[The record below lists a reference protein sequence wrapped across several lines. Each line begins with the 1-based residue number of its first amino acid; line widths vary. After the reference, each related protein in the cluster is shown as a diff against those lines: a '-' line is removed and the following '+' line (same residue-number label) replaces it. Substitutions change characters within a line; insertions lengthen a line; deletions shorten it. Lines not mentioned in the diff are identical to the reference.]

1 MGPFLRSV
9 VVVLL
14 LAQAAWAQH
23 YRFRH
28 YGPEEGL
35 STAVSRLLQDRTG
48 FLWVGTG
55 NGLFRYDGARFQR
68 FGTGDGLPSTSIRGL
83 HETADGTLWVVTG
96 RGVARFRHHSFE
108 AVPIQGR
115 TEWVDLHAIASSPDG
130 LVYLGSDR
138 GLLVGNTGPPGTDPE
153 FHPLAGAPADP
164 VNGIL
169 AERDNTVWFSSGL
182 RLCLMNRAGLR
193 TFGEADGLPPER
205 WRAVMRSRDGTL
217 WVRGAQHLLVMTP
230 GADRFTARDSGLPQ
244 SSNTLLAMMADRDG
258 AVLVSTDM
266 GLARWRNGQW
276 ELIGM
281 RQGLESDTIT
291 DVLQDR
297 EGSIWIGMWGAG
309 VARWT
314 GYGEWTSWTTAD
326 GLSNNLIWAIR
337 RQPSGAMWIG
347 TDRGLVE
354 LRDGAAVRVLTK
366 KDGLGGDKIKGLVTG
381 PDGALWVASLP
392 GGISRIDPSG
402 APIRTYGA
410 AAGLTD
416 DRVVAI
422 YLDGENRLWASTGEG
437 LYRSDGLGPHLRFER
452 QRPPGA
458 GDHCTFFRF
467 LRDRSGAMWVGSLDG
482 LYRWDRGQWTRF
494 TTEDGL
500 KVNGVTHVA
509 QTPDGAIWFAYSEA
523 KGISR
528 LTFTAGR
535 TSLQHFSM
543 QNGLPTDYVLFLGLD
558 SRQRLWVGTVNG
570 VAVRTGENWR
580 IYTHDDGLVWDD
592 CAAAAFWA
600 EPDGEVWL
608 GTLKGLSRF
617 KPAGLAARVVAPPA
631 VITSVKFGGN
641 PADPSLYRQVSYRE
655 NDFVAAFSG
664 LSFRNEKN
672 MLFRYRLS
680 GIDDKWVE
688 TVSREARYSGLPA
701 ARYRFQVEA
710 RNPDG
715 PWSPEPA
722 AMEFRVVPPWW
733 QTWLFRIPAAGLL
746 AILIAL
752 GARARM
758 RKMISERRKLEAAVS
773 ERTSELKC
781 QRDLVEQQKQEIE
794 NLLRQ
799 SQEVSRLKSEF
810 LANMS
815 HEIRTPMNGVLGMTQ
830 LVLKTSLDAEQRD
843 YLATVRESAESLLVV
858 INDILDFSK
867 IEAGKMELRQDP
879 FPVRKCV
886 SDAVQ
891 VFAWKAREKG
901 IDLSQEIAPEVPAIL
916 VGDVDR
922 LRQILLNLLGNAT
935 KFTERG
941 SIAVAVSLAPQAPG
955 AADTC
960 SVCFAVNDTGVGI
973 PYDKQSM
980 IFDAFAQADGS
991 IRRQQ
996 GGTGLGLAIS
1006 TKLVGLMNGRIWV
1019 ESIPGTGSRFAF
1031 TVPLKNADVPPRT
1044 EKSSP
1049 IAAAFAAQ
1057 PARPLH
1063 ILLAEDNMVNQKV
1076 AHRILEKMGHSVA
1089 LAENGREAVTLATRQ
1104 QFDVIL
1110 MDVQMPEMDGF
1121 EATEKIRDW
1130 ERSTKPARPRVP
1142 IVALTA
1148 HAMSGDRGQCLLAG
1162 MDDYLSKPIHLEA
1175 LSELLHRVASATPR
1189 ERSEQQLPIPN
1200 PHP

>member
-1 MGPFLRSV
+1 MGLCLRTAA
-9 VVVLL
+9 VLL
-14 LAQAAWAQH
+14 LLVEAVSAQH

-48 FLWVGTG
+48 FVWVGTG
-55 NGLFRYDGARFQR
+55 NGLFRYDGARFQH
-68 FGTGDGLPSTSIRGL
+68 FGTADGLPSTSIRNL

-108 AVPIQGR
+108 AVPIQGSKD
-115 TEWVDLHAIASSPDG
+115 WVDLHAIASSPDG
-130 LVYLGSDR
+130 LLYLGSDR
-138 GLLVGNTGPPGTDPE
+138 GLLVGKAGTPDGDPG
-153 FHPLAGAPADP
+153 FHLLAGAPADP

-169 AERDNTVWFSSGL
+169 AEPDHTVWFSCGL
-182 RLCLMNRAGLR
+182 RLCLMNHGGLR

-230 GADRFTARDSGLPQ
+230 GVDRFTARDLGLPQ
-244 SSNTLLAMMADRDG
+244 ASNTMLSMIEDRDG
-258 AVLVSTDM
+258 VVLVSTDL
-266 GLARWRNGQW
+266 GLARWQDGRWN
-276 ELIGM
+276 LIGTH
-281 RQGLESDTIT
+281 QGLESDTVT

-314 GYGEWTSWTTAD
+314 GYGEWTNWTTAD

-337 RQPSGAMWIG
+337 RQPSGSMWVG

-354 LRDGAAVRVLTK
+354 LRDGVAVRVLTK
-366 KDGLGGDKIKGLVTG
+366 KDGLGGDKIKGLVTS

-392 GGISRIDPSG
+392 GGVSRVDPSG

-410 AAGLTD
+410 AAGLAD

-437 LYRSDGLGPHLRFER
+437 LYRSDGLGPHLRFAR

-467 LRDRSGAMWVGSLDG
+467 LRDRNGRMWVGSLDG
-482 LYRWDRGQWTRF
+482 LYRWDRGLWTRF
-494 TTEDGL
+494 STRDGL
-500 KVNGVTHVA
+500 KINGVTHIA
-509 QTPDGAIWFAYSEA
+509 ETPDGAIWITYGEA

-535 TSLQHFSM
+535 TTLQHFTALD
-543 QNGLPTDYVLFLGLD
+543 GLPTDYIVFMGLD
-558 SRQRLWVGTVNG
+558 SRQRLWIGTDNG
-570 VAVRTGENWR
+570 VAVRAGERWR

-617 KPAGLAARVVAPPA
+617 KPLRQATPVIAPPA

-641 PADPSLYRQVSYRE
+641 PADAAMFRQVSYRE

-664 LSFRNEKN
+664 LSFRSEKN
-672 MLFRYRLS
+672 MQFRYRLS

-688 TVSREARYSGLPA
+688 TISREARYSGLPA
-701 ARYRFQVEA
+701 GRYRFQVEA

-715 PWSPEPA
+715 PWSPQPA

-733 QTWLFRIPAAGLL
+733 QTWLFRIPAAAFLL
-746 AILIAL
+746 VLIAL
-752 GARARM
+752 GIRARM
-758 RKMISERRKLEAAVS
+758 QKMISERRKLEAAVS

-794 NLLRQ
+794 DLLRQ
-799 SQEVSRLKSEF
+799 SQEASRLKSEF

-830 LVLKTSLDAEQRD
+830 LVLKTTLDSEQRD

-867 IEAGKMELRQDP
+867 IEAGKMELRRDP

-886 SDAVQ
+886 ADAVQ

-901 IDLSQEIAPEVPAIL
+901 IDLVQKVDAEVPSL
-916 VGDVDR
+916 LLGDADR
-922 LRQILLNLLGNAT
+922 LRQILLNLLGNAA
-935 KFTERG
+935 KFTEHG
-941 SIAVAVSLAPQAPG
+941 SISVEVSLAPELPG
-955 AADTC
+955 TDGTYSIC
-960 SVCFAVNDTGVGI
+960 FSVIDTGVGI

-996 GGTGLGLAIS
+996 GGTGLGLAIC
-1006 TKLVGLMNGRIWV
+1006 TKLVSLMNGRIWV
-1019 ESIPGTGSRFAF
+1019 ESTPGAGSRFAF
-1031 TVPLKNADVPPRT
+1031 TVSLKKVDAPRT
-1044 EKSSP
+1044 ENSTP
-1049 IAAAFAAQ
+1049 IVSAIAAQ

-1063 ILLAEDNMVNQKV
+1063 ILLAEDNPVNQKV
-1076 AHRILEKMGHSVA
+1076 AQRILEKMGHSVA
-1089 LAENGREAVTLATRQ
+1089 LAQNGREAAALATQQ

-1110 MDVQMPEMDGF
+1110 MDVQMPEMDGY
-1121 EATEKIRDW
+1121 EATEKIREW
-1130 ERSTKPARPRVP
+1130 ERSLKSARPHVP

-1162 MDDYLSKPIHLEA
+1162 MDDYLSKPIRLEA
-1175 LSELLHRVASATPR
+1175 LSELLHRIASASPAPQNATPAYT
-1189 ERSEQQLPIPN
+1189 E
-1200 PHP
+1200 